1 MLFLPLCKQNVR
13 QYLSFYLTLDIVQFV
28 ISQRNGDMSTWH
40 GHCNYNYASMALKEG
55 GIGMKYVFLCNSLKF
70 FLAVLFIVSV
80 LLTVSA
86 HTEESAEVAKG
97 KELFQ
102 SKGCVACHTIGSGK
116 LTGPDLKGVTER
128 RQEEWLK
135 QWIKSPDT
143 MVFSDPIAK
152 ELLAEY
158 MVPMPNQ
165 GLTDQEVIE
174 VITYLK
180 YEDSKK

>member
-1 MLFLPLCKQNVR
+1 MKSLFYLISLKSFLTVLFL
-13 QYLSFYLTLDIVQFV
+13 
-28 ISQRNGDMSTWH
+28 
-40 GHCNYNYASMALKEG
+40 
-55 GIGMKYVFLCNSLKF
+55 
-70 FLAVLFIVSV
+70 VSIF
-80 LLTVSA
+80 LTVSA
-86 HTEESAEVAKG
+86 HTDESAEVAKG

-102 SKGCVACHTIGSGK
+102 SKGCVACHTIGGGK

-152 ELLAEY
+152 GLLAEY

-174 VITYLK
+174 MITYLK
-180 YEDSKK
+180 YEDSME

>member
-1 MLFLPLCKQNVR
+1 MKSLFYLISLKSFLLVLFLV
-13 QYLSFYLTLDIVQFV
+13 SIFLTL
-28 ISQRNGDMSTWH
+28 
-40 GHCNYNYASMALKEG
+40 
-55 GIGMKYVFLCNSLKF
+55 
-70 FLAVLFIVSV
+70 
-80 LLTVSA
+80 SA
-86 HTEESAEVAKG
+86 HTEESAEAAKG

-102 SKGCVACHTIGSGK
+102 SKGCVACHTIGGGK

-174 VITYLK
+174 MIIYLK

>member
-1 MLFLPLCKQNVR
+1 ME
-13 QYLSFYLTLDIVQFV
+13 S
-28 ISQRNGDMSTWH
+28 
-40 GHCNYNYASMALKEG
+40 YNFAIFRRL
-55 GIGMKYVFLCNSLKF
+55 VFLILIF
-70 FLAVLFIVSV
+70 FIF
-80 LLTVSA
+80 SA
-86 HTEESAEVAKG
+86 PSKSQGQENTEAAKG

-116 LTGPDLKGVTER
+116 LTGPDLKGATER
-128 RQEEWLK
+128 REEEWLK

>member
-1 MLFLPLCKQNVR
+1 MKSLFYLISLKSFLTVLFL
-13 QYLSFYLTLDIVQFV
+13 
-28 ISQRNGDMSTWH
+28 
-40 GHCNYNYASMALKEG
+40 
-55 GIGMKYVFLCNSLKF
+55 
-70 FLAVLFIVSV
+70 VSIF
-80 LLTVSA
+80 LTVSA
-86 HTEESAEVAKG
+86 HTDESAEVAKG

-102 SKGCVACHTIGSGK
+102 SKGCVACHTIGGGK

-152 ELLAEY
+152 GLLAEY

-174 VITYLK
+174 MITYLK
-180 YEDSKK
+180 YEDSKE